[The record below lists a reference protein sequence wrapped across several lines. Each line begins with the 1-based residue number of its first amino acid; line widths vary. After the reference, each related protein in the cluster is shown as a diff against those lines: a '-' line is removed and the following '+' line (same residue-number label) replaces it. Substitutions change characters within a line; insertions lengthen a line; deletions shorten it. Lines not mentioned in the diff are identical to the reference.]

1 MLPGSH
7 TFEFPGPS
15 GQEGN
20 EAWPGSSSDG
30 LAGFGTSTSA
40 IWPDLLDT
48 DFPVTVFHSLSNISA
63 SWPSV
68 QQVCLDLNMAAKFLA
83 PVDSG
88 VCATAG
94 ALCWQ

>member
-1 MLPGSH
+1 MLLGSNA
-7 TFEFPGPS
+7 FEFPGPS

-40 IWPDLLDT
+40 TWPELSDT
-48 DFPVTVFHSLSNISA
+48 NFPMTGLHSSSNISA
-63 SWPSV
+63 SWPSI
-68 QQVCLDLNMAAKFLA
+68 QQVCLDLDMAAKLLA
-83 PVDSG
+83 SVDSG

-94 ALCWQ
+94 TLCWQ